1 MQAMPDLLSPSVAEF
16 NIWVDPEAVQIVL
29 EFGLPVVM
37 IPLNVTHQTLIH
49 RNAMQHLLDPT
60 TPLASA
66 SAPLEKAVTP
76 LRHTLATLF
85 SFFAKTYQEVFGFED
100 GPPIHDMLVV
110 AYLADPSLFGTKLC
124 RVDAERGGHISKGHL
139 AVSPYI
145 KAGVIQN
152 CEVALSLDVS
162 NLIEHFSNKLIY
174 FYRFRLSC
182 ASCSSQ

>member
-1 MQAMPDLLSPSVAEF
+1 MPDLLSPSVAEF

-85 SFFAKTYQEVFGFED
+85 SFFAKTYQEVFGFQD

-124 RVDAERGGHISKGHL
+124 RVDAERGGHVSKGHL
-139 AVSPYI
+139 AVSPYV
-145 KAGVIQN
+145 KAGVMQN
-152 CEVALSLDVS
+152 CQVALSLDVS
-162 NLIEHFSNKLIY
+162 VYMKHSI
-174 FYRFRLSC
+174 RRLRYMHRSRLFC